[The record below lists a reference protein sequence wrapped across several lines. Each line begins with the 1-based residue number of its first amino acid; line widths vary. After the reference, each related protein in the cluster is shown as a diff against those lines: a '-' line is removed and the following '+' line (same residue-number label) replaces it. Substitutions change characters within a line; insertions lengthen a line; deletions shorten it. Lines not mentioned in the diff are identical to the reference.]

1 MASAVVKIVYTLR
14 DYVNADLVRIL
25 DLAGIAS
32 LSAAFFAGV
41 SVNFAVLDF
50 RTAYVIG
57 NFDVAIFAV
66 AALP

>member
-1 MASAVVKIVYTLR
+1 
-14 DYVNADLVRIL
+14 
-25 DLAGIAS
+25 